1 MNGRE
6 VLSPDFCVIGAGAGG
21 LSFAAGALQMGASVV
36 IVENKWMGGD
46 CLNAGCVPSK
56 ALIAAAKSVHTARE
70 SQKFGFTFQNAKLD
84 FSAVY
89 NHIHKVIGD
98 ISYND
103 SVERFT
109 KLGGTVVLD
118 SGQFASDKEFVTQQY
133 VIRPRKF
140 IIATGS
146 SPFTPPIPGL
156 DKVEYLTNETIFNL
170 RQLPEHLVIIGGGPI
185 GIEMAQAFNYLG
197 SKVSVLEAFSVLPRD
212 DQDAVSLLKARLVE
226 QGITLYEKVKI
237 NNVAADRIDCT
248 TQDQQS
254 ISLSPS
260 HILVATGR
268 RPNVSGLGLEA
279 AQVQYSPKGIVVNG
293 QLRTSNPKIY
303 AIGDCIGSFL
313 FTHVAGYHAGL
324 AIRNSIFKLGTKV
337 ETRAVPWVTY
347 TDPELAH
354 VGMLPSQLTEMNIPH
369 KTLKI
374 DFSENDRAH
383 TEDKTLG
390 FINVHVTPK
399 GRVLGATIL
408 GPNAGELI
416 YPWVIAI
423 QNNLKL
429 SAIASSLAPYPTYGD
444 ISKRISG
451 MFYADK
457 LFSPMMRKVVKLLLR
472 FGR

>member
-1 MNGRE
+1 MDTRE

-56 ALIAAAKSVHTARE
+56 SLIAAAKSVHMAGD
-70 SQKFGFTFQNAKLD
+70 SKKFGFTFQNAKLD
-84 FSAVY
+84 FSEVY

-109 KLGGTVVLD
+109 KLGGNVILD
-118 SGQFASDKEFVTQQY
+118 SGQFVSAKEFVTQQY
-133 VIRPRKF
+133 AIRARKF

-146 SPFTPPIPGL
+146 SPFIPPIPGL

-185 GIEMAQAFNYLG
+185 GIEMAQAFSYLG
-197 SKVSVLEAFSVLPRD
+197 SKVTVLEAFSILPRD
-212 DQDAVSLLKARLVE
+212 DQDAVNLLKTKLVE
-226 QGITLYEKVKI
+226 QGVVLHERVKI
-237 NNVAADRIDCT
+237 NNVSAREIECT
-248 TQDQQS
+248 TQEQQS
-254 ISLSPS
+254 ISLLPS

-268 RPNVSGLGLEA
+268 RPNVSDLGLEA
-279 AQVQYSPKGIVVNG
+279 AKVQYSPKGIIVDKK
-293 QLRTSNPKIY
+293 LRASNPKIY
-303 AIGDCIGSFL
+303 AIGDCIGGFL

-324 AIRNSIFKLGTKV
+324 VIRNTIFKMGAEV
-337 ETRAVPWVTY
+337 EVRAIPWVTY

-354 VGMLPSQLTEMNIPH
+354 VGMLSSQLADMKILH

-383 TEDKTLG
+383 TEGKTSG
-390 FINVHVTPK
+390 FIKVHVTPK
-399 GRVLGATIL
+399 GRILGATIL
-408 GPNAGELI
+408 GPSAGELI
-416 YPWVIAI
+416 YPWVIAM
-423 QNNLKL
+423 QNNLKI
-429 SAIASSLAPYPTYGD
+429 SAIASSLAPYPTYSD
-444 ISKRISG
+444 ISKRIAG

-457 LFSPMMRKVVKLLLR
+457 LFSPIMKKVVKLLLR